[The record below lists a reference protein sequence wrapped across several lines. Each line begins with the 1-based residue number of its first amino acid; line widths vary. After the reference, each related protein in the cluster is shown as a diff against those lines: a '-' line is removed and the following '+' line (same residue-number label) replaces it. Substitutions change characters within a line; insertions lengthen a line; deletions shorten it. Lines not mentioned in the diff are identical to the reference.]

1 MCEEVSSYY
10 LEYFRKNQHI
20 NLYIKLVLKEREHL
34 IAKAGMSFIRAYGPL
49 YYRKAIPEKKLQT
62 ITQTCKFDKKQE
74 IIFLLD
80 TESKKQFLIFTK
92 HGMYNNTTHRLK
104 LFLFMSYK

>member
-1 MCEEVSSYY
+1 MNI
-10 LEYFRKNQHI
+10 FGRINQNVRAIQNSNVHYKI
-20 NLYIKLVLKEREHL
+20 VFKEREQL
-34 IAKAGMSFIRAYGPL
+34 IAKAGMPFVRAYGPL
-49 YYRKAIPEKKLQT
+49 YYRKSIPEKKMQT
-62 ITQTCKFDKKQE
+62 ITQLCKFDKKKE

-80 TESKKQFLIFTK
+80 TESKKRFLIFTK